1 MNCREKIW
9 NFIQNKD
16 RFGKEAQL
24 YYNGE
29 EKFTTKIGIIITI
42 LYFVIYMAYF
52 IYKLN
57 RMLTKE
63 DFSFYDTFEY
73 NKEPPSIELSA
84 DKFYVGFALENPKTY
99 DSFIDETIYY
109 PKAYYRAAV
118 RNGGNWDWEKK
129 ELELERCNI
138 TKFGKDFTTVFT
150 TNGINNLYCFKDINQ
165 KLIGHFS
172 YDNYSFIYIQLFP
185 CKNTTENNNHCKPR
199 EEIDFYLDRTFFSM
213 EFEDIELTPENYSH
227 PVRPRNQD
235 VYFTVGKKLFQE
247 VHIYFQII
255 KVKTDEEII
264 GIDEFKDYITSD
276 KEDIYL
282 KYHSTYQMPNLIEDD
297 IYLNDEP
304 FADITIKL
312 YDQIRIQ
319 KRSYSKLLEIWG
331 DVGGAMEVIS
341 SILAFFVSFP
351 VDILFEQSIVNNL
364 FKFDK
369 RQKLIKIR
377 RLNRKL
383 DNLEKS
389 KTLEEKE
396 NKHIIITNENI
407 NSLAG
412 NNIVITKGNINRING
427 NNNDDI
433 ISSLRFIQQYIKKT
447 YQRTKTTY
455 NNFMIKKEQNED
467 KEIKINLGYIYFCF
481 CCARKRK
488 NYQNLMLD
496 EGMKMVIDEIDLFT
510 MFKKLYNINNR
521 ILNNEKCIS
530 MPKYLRVNLE
540 ELNT

>member
-1 MNCREKIW
+1 M
-9 NFIQNKD
+9 
-16 RFGKEAQL
+16 G
-24 YYNGE
+24 
-29 EKFTTKIGIIITI
+29 
-42 LYFVIYMAYF
+42 
-52 IYKLN
+52 
-57 RMLTKE
+57 
-63 DFSFYDTFEY
+63 
-73 NKEPPSIELSA
+73 
-84 DKFYVGFALENPKTY
+84 
-99 DSFIDETIYY
+99 
-109 PKAYYRAAV
+109 
-118 RNGGNWDWEKK
+118 KK

-247 VHIYFQII
+247 VHIYYQII

-264 GIDEFKDYITSD
+264 GIDEFKDYYITSD

-297 IYLNDEP
+297 IYLNDQP

-331 DVGGAMEVIS
+331 DVGGAMEVVS

-377 RLNRKL
+377 RHNKKS

-396 NKHIIITNENI
+396 NIHIIITNE
-407 NSLAG
+407 
-412 NNIVITKGNINRING
+412 NINRING

-433 ISSLRFIQQYIKKT
+433 ISSLRFIEQYIKKT

-455 NNFMIKKEQNED
+455 NNFMIKREQNENE
-467 KEIKINLGYIYFCF
+467 EIKINLGCIYFCF
-481 CCARKRK
+481 CCARKKK

-510 MFKKLYNINNR
+510 MFKKLYNIKNK
-521 ILNNEKCIS
+521 ILYNEKCIS
-530 MPKYLRVNLE
+530 MPKYLSVNLE
-540 ELNT
+540 ELKS